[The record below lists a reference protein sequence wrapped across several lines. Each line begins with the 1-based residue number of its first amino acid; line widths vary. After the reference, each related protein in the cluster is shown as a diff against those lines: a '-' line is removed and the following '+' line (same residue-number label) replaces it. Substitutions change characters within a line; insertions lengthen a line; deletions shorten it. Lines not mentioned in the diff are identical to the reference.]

1 MFGLGPLEIAVI
13 VLAAFLIF
21 GTRLPKIA
29 LGIGKSIVN
38 FKKGLREISVADD
51 VKDVLK

>member
-1 MFGLGPLEIAVI
+1 MFGLGPLEIGVI
-13 VLAAFLIF
+13 ILVAFLIF

-38 FKKGLREISVADD
+38 FKKGLREVTIADD
-51 VKDVLK
+51 VKEVLK